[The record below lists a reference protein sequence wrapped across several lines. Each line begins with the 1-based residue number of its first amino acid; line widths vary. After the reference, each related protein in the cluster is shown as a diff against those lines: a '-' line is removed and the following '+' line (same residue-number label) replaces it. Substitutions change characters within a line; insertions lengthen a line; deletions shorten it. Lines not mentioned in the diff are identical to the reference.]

1 MLKLKAGSMSQVER
15 CANLDEMAV
24 TPSVE
29 LHMGTG
35 KLFGNVTLPGHNGRA
50 THACV
55 FMLAG
60 VIIVVIIVIIIN
72 IIMGNTQATE

>member
-1 MLKLKAGSMSQVER
+1 MLT
-15 CANLDEMAV
+15 LDEMAI

-60 VIIVVIIVIIIN
+60 VIIVVIIVIII
-72 IIMGNTQATE
+72 IKS